1 MSKKIILENKK
12 AIAMRGF
19 VRKYPN
25 LINMA
30 SKIFDFD
37 TPEGKYAKWIEKN
50 LINDVEFYGGDYLSS
65 SQIDLITEWYRNL
78 PYFER
83 NYNKLTPELVS
94 KIHDK
99 YPLSDIDKAIEN
111 PKDIFS
117 YTSNDLFRIR
127 NFLEKNKS
135 NSAIKQE
142 IKKDARKIFEDE
154 KFLVVQ
160 PMTLKSSCYY
170 GAETRWCTTST
181 SSDEFDRYFK
191 NGNLYYFIKKGVPD
205 GKWAL
210 FVSNDGSEV
219 EVFDSKN
226 NKETLKTLKSEFR
239 QLDDEIIDDLSN
251 NSQDYNNLYL
261 YLVTAN
267 SNIITRNTDNMSQYG
282 RLIGVVEVKLDLDE
296 IMKVFGIEDDYEQ
309 RAVQQYYHSY
319 YSYERTDGWYD
330 FRDGYIFR
338 HFNESNME
346 LLKKIASYIKPEI
359 LIPDI
364 NEWDGTKEMNEFT
377 DKLNDLYERDVDYII
392 SEYTTLYDQSL
403 EEGAREQINSSII
416 KEMEKLGFKYIE
428 DDNRRSDVWKFKIFA
443 VKLAALFSLTN
454 SKNLSLIQMLNKK
467 LDGEL
472 DFSEDDIYD
481 YQGDFDSE
489 GFNNY
494 IESHLEDI
502 LEKIEEDNSPEALE
516 FIDFLRKNNYTVRG
530 TYKIPRSDKYS
541 FRILEINVE
550 DGTVTFDMIRN
561 SDNERKRMAPT
572 FQGFI
577 DFIYNPTLF
586 DEFEE

>member
-1 MSKKIILENKK
+1 MSKKIILENRKNR
-12 AIAMRGF
+12 AMRSI
-19 VRKYPN
+19 VKKYPN
-25 LINMA
+25 LISMVG
-30 SKIFDFD
+30 KIFDFD
-37 TPEGKYAKWIEKN
+37 TPEGKYAQWIEKN
-50 LINDVEFYGGDYLSS
+50 LNNDIEFYGGDYLSS
-65 SQIDLITEWYRNL
+65 SQIDSITEWYRNL

-83 NYNKLTPELVS
+83 NYNRLTPELVS

-135 NSAIKQE
+135 KSELEKE
-142 IKKDARKIFEDE
+142 IKKDAKKIYEDE
-154 KFLVVQ
+154 NILVVQ

-181 SSDEFDRYFK
+181 SSDEFDRHFK

-210 FVSNDGSEV
+210 FISNDGTEI

-226 NKETLKTLKSEFR
+226 NKSTVNVLRREFSE
-239 QLDDEIIDDLSN
+239 LDEIIDDLSN
-251 NSQDYNNLYL
+251 NSQDYTNLSLYL
-261 YLVTAN
+261 LTAN
-267 SNIITRNTDNMSQYG
+267 SYLLHRNTNNLSQHG
-282 RLIGVVEVKLDLDE
+282 KWFPFVEVKLDLDE
-296 IMKVFGIEDDYEQ
+296 IMKVFGIEDDNDQ
-309 RAVQQYYHSY
+309 RSIQQFYHSY
-319 YSYERTDGWYD
+319 YPYEHTDGWYD
-330 FRDGYIFR
+330 FRDGYVFR

-392 SEYTTLYDQSL
+392 SEYTTLNDQSF

-416 KEMEKLGFKYIE
+416 SEMKNLGFKYVE
-428 DDNRRSDVWKFKIFA
+428 NDSRRSDVWVFSILGN
-443 VKLAALFSLTN
+443 KLASLFEVTN
-454 SKNLSLIQMLNKK
+454 SKKLSVIQMLNKK

-472 DFSEDDIYD
+472 DFSEDNIYE
-481 YQGDFDSE
+481 YQGDFDSD

-516 FIDFLRKNNYTVRG
+516 FIEFLRKNNYKVKG

-550 DGTVTFDMIRN
+550 DGTVTFDMIRD

-572 FQGFI
+572 FRGFI

>member
-1 MSKKIILENKK
+1 MSKKIILENRKNR
-12 AIAMRGF
+12 AMRSI
-19 VRKYPN
+19 VKKYPN
-25 LINMA
+25 LISMVG
-30 SKIFDFD
+30 KIFDFD
-37 TPEGKYAKWIEKN
+37 TPEGKYAQWIEKN
-50 LINDVEFYGGDYLSS
+50 LNNDIEYYGGDYLSS
-65 SQIDLITEWYRNL
+65 SQIDSITEWYRNL

-83 NYNKLTPELVS
+83 NYNRLTPELVS

-135 NSAIKQE
+135 KSELEKE
-142 IKKDARKIFEDE
+142 IKKDAKKIYEDE
-154 KFLVVQ
+154 NILVVQ

-181 SSDEFDRYFK
+181 SSDEFDRHFK

-210 FVSNDGSEV
+210 FISNDGTEI

-226 NKETLKTLKSEFR
+226 NKSTVNVLRREFSE
-239 QLDDEIIDDLSN
+239 LDEIIDDLSS
-251 NSQDYNNLYL
+251 NSQDYTNLSLYLLTKNSYLLDRNTNNL
-261 YLVTAN
+261 
-267 SNIITRNTDNMSQYG
+267 SQYG
-282 RLIGVVEVKLDLDE
+282 RWFPFVEVKLDLDE
-296 IMKVFGIEDDYEQ
+296 IIKVFGLEDDYDQ
-309 RAVQQYYHSY
+309 RAIQQFYSSY
-319 YSYERTDGWYD
+319 YPYERTDGWYD
-330 FRDGYIFR
+330 FRDGYVFR

-364 NEWDGTKEMNEFT
+364 NEWDSTKEMNEFT
-377 DKLNDLYERDVDYII
+377 DKLNDLYERDVDHII
-392 SEYTTLYDQSL
+392 SEYTTLNDQSF
-403 EEGAREQINSSII
+403 EEGGREQINSSII
-416 KEMEKLGFKYIE
+416 SEMKNLGFKYVE
-428 DDNRRSDVWKFKIFA
+428 NDRRRSDVWVFSIIGT
-443 VKLAALFSLTN
+443 KLKSLFDINN
-454 SKNLSLIQMLNKK
+454 SKKLSVIQLLNKK

-472 DFSEDDIYD
+472 NFSEDYIYE
-481 YQGDFDSE
+481 YKGDFDSD

-516 FIDFLRKNNYTVRG
+516 FIEFLRKNNYKVKG
-530 TYKIPRSDKYS
+530 KYKIPRSDKYS
-541 FRILEINVE
+541 FRILDINAE
-550 DGTVTFDMIRN
+550 DGTVTFDMIRD

-572 FQGFI
+572 FRGFI

>member
-12 AIAMRGF
+12 ATAMRSF
-19 VRKYPN
+19 VRKYPA

-37 TPEGKYAKWIEKN
+37 TPEGKYAQWIEKN

-83 NYNKLTPELVS
+83 NYNRLTPELVS

-135 NSAIKQE
+135 KSELEKE
-142 IKKDARKIFEDE
+142 IKKDAKKIYEDE
-154 KFLVVQ
+154 NILVVQ

-226 NKETLKTLKSEFR
+226 NKETIKTLKSEFR
-239 QLDDEIIDDLSN
+239 QLDDEIIDNLSN
-251 NSQDYNNLYL
+251 NSQDYNNIYL
-261 YLVTAN
+261 YLSTGN
-267 SNIITRNTDNMSQYG
+267 SRILTRNSDNLSQYG
-282 RLIGVVEVKLDLDE
+282 SFFGVIEVKLDLDD
-296 IMKVFGIEDDYEQ
+296 IMKVFGIEDDFEQ
-309 RAVQQYYHSY
+309 RSIQQFYHSY
-319 YSYERTDGWYD
+319 SSYDHTDGWYD
-330 FRDGYIFR
+330 FRDGYVFR

-346 LLKKIASYIKPEI
+346 ILKKIALYIKPEI
-359 LIPDI
+359 LPDI
-364 NEWDGTKEMNEFT
+364 NEWDSTKEMNDFAE
-377 DKLNDLYERDVDYII
+377 KLNDLYERDVDYII
-392 SEYTTLYDQSL
+392 SEYTTLNDQSY

-416 KEMEKLGFKYIE
+416 KEMKNLGFKYIE
-428 DDNRRSDVWKFKIFA
+428 DDNRRSDVWKFKI
-443 VKLAALFSLTN
+443 LATGLGNLFSLTN
-454 SKNLSLIQMLNKK
+454 SKKLSVIQMLNKK

-472 DFSEDDIYD
+472 DFSGDNIYE
-481 YQGDFDSE
+481 YQGEFNSD

-516 FIDFLRKNNYTVRG
+516 FIEFLSKNNYRVKG
-530 TYKIPRSDKYS
+530 IYKIPRSDKYS
-541 FRILEINVE
+541 FRILDINAE
-550 DGTVTFDMIRN
+550 DGTVTFDMIRD
-561 SDNERKRMAPT
+561 SDNKKKRMAPT

>member
-1 MSKKIILENKK
+1 MSKKIILESKK
-12 AIAMRGF
+12 DRSMRSIIK
-19 VRKYPN
+19 KYPN
-25 LINMA
+25 LINMV
-30 SKIFDFD
+30 SKIFEFD
-37 TPEGKYAKWIEKN
+37 TPDSKYAQWIEKN
-50 LINDVEFYGGDYLSS
+50 LNNDIEFYGGDYLSS

-83 NYNKLTPELVS
+83 NYNRLTPELVS
-94 KIHDK
+94 KIHDN

-135 NSAIKQE
+135 KSELEKE
-142 IKKDARKIFEDE
+142 IKKDAKKIYEDE
-154 KFLVVQ
+154 NILVVQ

-181 SSDEFDRYFK
+181 SSDEFDRHFK
-191 NGNLYYFIKKGVPD
+191 NGNLYYFIKKGEPD

-210 FVSNDGSEV
+210 FVSNDGSET

-226 NKETLKTLKSEFR
+226 NKSSVKTLEKEFPE
-239 QLDDEIIDDLSN
+239 LMEVIGKLSK
-251 NSQDYNNLYL
+251 NSQDYINLSMYLITGNQYLLDRNTNNL
-261 YLVTAN
+261 
-267 SNIITRNTDNMSQYG
+267 SQLGMWYP
-282 RLIGVVEVKLDLDE
+282 VVEVKLDLDE

-309 RAVQQYYHSY
+309 RSIQQVYHSY
-319 YSYERTDGWYD
+319 SSYEHTDGWYD
-330 FRDGYIFR
+330 FRDGYVFR

-364 NEWDGTKEMNEFT
+364 NEWISTKEMNEFI

-392 SEYTTLYDQSL
+392 SEYTTLNDQSF

-416 KEMEKLGFKYIE
+416 KEMENLGFEYVE
-428 DDNRRSDVWKFKIFA
+428 DNNRRSDVWKFSIMGTT
-443 VKLAALFSLTN
+443 LATLFLT
-454 SKNLSLIQMLNKK
+454 SDAENLSVIELLSKK

-472 DFSEDDIYD
+472 DFSEDYIYE
-481 YQGDFDSE
+481 YQGDFDSD

-494 IESHLEDI
+494 IESHLENI

-516 FIDFLRKNNYTVRG
+516 FIEFLRKNNYKVKG

-541 FRILEINVE
+541 FRILEIDPE
-550 DGTVTFDMIRN
+550 DGTVTFDMIRD

-572 FQGFI
+572 FRGFI

>member
-1 MSKKIILENKK
+1 MSKKIILENRKVR
-12 AIAMRGF
+12 AMSGI
-19 VRKYPN
+19 VKKYPN
-25 LINMA
+25 LISMVG
-30 SKIFDFD
+30 KIFDFD
-37 TPEGKYAKWIEKN
+37 TPEGKYAQWIEKN
-50 LINDVEFYGGDYLSS
+50 LNNDIEYYGGDYLSS

-83 NYNKLTPELVS
+83 NYNRLTPELVS

-99 YPLSDIDKAIEN
+99 YPLSDIDKATEN

-135 NSAIKQE
+135 KSELEKE
-142 IKKDARKIFEDE
+142 IKKDAKKIYEDE
-154 KFLVVQ
+154 NILVVQ

-181 SSDEFDRYFK
+181 SSDEFDRHFK

-210 FVSNDGSEV
+210 FISNDGTEI

-226 NKETLKTLKSEFR
+226 NKSTVNVLRREFSE
-239 QLDDEIIDDLSN
+239 LDEIIDDLSS
-251 NSQDYNNLYL
+251 NSQDYTNLSLYLLTKNSYLLDRNTNNL
-261 YLVTAN
+261 
-267 SNIITRNTDNMSQYG
+267 SQYG
-282 RLIGVVEVKLDLDE
+282 RWFPFVEVKLDLDE
-296 IMKVFGIEDDYEQ
+296 IMKVFGIEDEYEQ
-309 RAVQQYYHSY
+309 RSIQQFYHSY
-319 YSYERTDGWYD
+319 HSYEHTDGWYD
-330 FRDGYIFR
+330 FRDGYVFR

-346 LLKKIASYIKPEI
+346 ILKKIASYIKPEI

-364 NEWDGTKEMNEFT
+364 NEWDSTKEMNEFT
-377 DKLNDLYERDVDYII
+377 DKLNDLYERDVDHII
-392 SEYTTLYDQSL
+392 SEYTTLNDQSF
-403 EEGAREQINSSII
+403 EEGGREQINSSII
-416 KEMEKLGFKYIE
+416 SEMKNLGFKYVE
-428 DDNRRSDVWKFKIFA
+428 NDRRRSDVWVFSIIGT
-443 VKLAALFSLTN
+443 KLKSLFDINN
-454 SKNLSLIQMLNKK
+454 SKKLSVIQLLNKK

-472 DFSEDDIYD
+472 NFSEDYIYE
-481 YQGDFDSE
+481 YKGDFDSD

-494 IESHLEDI
+494 IESHLENI

-516 FIDFLRKNNYTVRG
+516 FIEFLSKNNYRVKG

-541 FRILEINVE
+541 FRILDINAE
-550 DGTVTFDMIRN
+550 DGTVTFDMIRD
-561 SDNERKRMAPT
+561 SDYEKKRMAPT
-572 FQGFI
+572 FRGFI